1 MMDMKTMKNIFNI
14 LLLGL
19 MVTTVCSCN
28 DEIEYSPGEPSPFA
42 ESKVFFS
49 KDNAYDLILGVY
61 DTEVTF
67 FLERTDASSALSV
80 PLEASGYDQNVFTV
94 PASVEFAAGETK
106 KEVKIQVKNMEVF
119 TDYSLKKIAIPS
131 ELVNPYKDFSAISL
145 NVLKEDYVPFAKGMY
160 TSNFFGDEWEM
171 VLEYSALLDLYRFQD
186 LYVEGYDFLFK
197 WDGGETMTMQPANIE
212 TGYVHPS
219 YGMVTAKTVATKY
232 FADSETLAF
241 QYNWTVS
248 AGSFGSYTE
257 YFEMTEKY

>member
-1 MMDMKTMKNIFNI
+1 MKTMKNILGI

-19 MVTTVCSCN
+19 ITTVVSSCN
-28 DEIEYSPGEPSPFA
+28 DDINYSPGEPSPFA

-49 KDNAYDLILGVY
+49 KDNVYDVILGVY

-80 PLEASGYDQNVFTV
+80 ALEADGYDENIFTV

-131 ELVNPYKDFSAISL
+131 ELVNPYKDYSAISL

-160 TSNFFGDEWEM
+160 TSNFFEDQWEM
-171 VLEYSALLDLYRFQD
+171 VLEYSEILGLYRFQD
-186 LYVEGYDFLFK
+186 LYVEGYDFFFK
-197 WDGGETMTMQPANIE
+197 WDGGETMTMDPVNIT
-212 TGYVHPS
+212 TGYVHPT
-219 YGMVTAKTVATKY
+219 YGMITAKTQATQY
-232 FADSETLAF
+232 DAESQTMAF
-241 QYNWTVS
+241 KYNWTVS
-248 AGSFGSYTE
+248 AGSFGSYVE
-257 YFEMTEKY
+257 YFEITEKY

>member
-1 MMDMKTMKNIFNI
+1 MKTMKNILGI

-19 MVTTVCSCN
+19 ITTVVSSCN
-28 DEIEYSPGEPSPFA
+28 DDINYSPGEPSPFA

-49 KDNAYDLILGVY
+49 KDNVYDVILGVY

-80 PLEASGYDQNVFTV
+80 ALEADGYDENIFTV

-131 ELVNPYKDFSAISL
+131 ELVNPYKDYSAISL

-160 TSNFFGDEWEM
+160 TSNFFEDQWEM

-186 LYVEGYDFLFK
+186 LYVEGYDFFFK
-197 WDGGETMTMQPANIE
+197 WDGGETMTMDPVNIT
-212 TGYVHPS
+212 TGYVHPT
-219 YGMVTAKTVATKY
+219 YGMITAKTQATQY
-232 FADSETLAF
+232 DAESQTMAF
-241 QYNWTVS
+241 KYNWTVS
-248 AGSFGSYTE
+248 AGSFGSYVE
-257 YFEMTEKY
+257 YFEITEKY

>member
-1 MMDMKTMKNIFNI
+1 MKTMKYIVSI

-19 MVTTVCSCN
+19 IATTVCSCN

-80 PLEASGYDQNVFTV
+80 PLEASGYDQNIFIV

-131 ELVNPYKDFSAISL
+131 ELVNPYKDYSQENVSALVDRIIEGKVDECQLSCADISL
-145 NVLKEDYVPFAKGMY
+145 RELNILKDVIKSY
-160 TSNFFGDEWEM
+160 
-171 VLEYSALLDLYRFQD
+171 L
-186 LYVEGYDFLFK
+186 
-197 WDGGETMTMQPANIE
+197 MQMHHSRVAYPKRKPA
-212 TGYVHPS
+212 G
-219 YGMVTAKTVATKY
+219 K
-232 FADSETLAF
+232 
-241 QYNWTVS
+241 
-248 AGSFGSYTE
+248 
-257 YFEMTEKY
+257 